1 MHMHTLVPYFHEFF
15 SHSHQ
20 NSNLCFHDIFEY
32 LLYCN
37 ETSILDY
44 LLMHFKIFTKFL
56 QKKKQRKKMNN
67 QICCT
72 QCGDYGNF
80 LSHFFGKTFVKATF
94 LLKKLLNRWF
104 DEFFLVRV
112 NFSSFHSTLWCTI
125 IVIQSLIFS
134 HAILWKNEKFCFP
147 KIFFSSNQLFSNFF
161 SKNVA
166 FTKFSPKMCET
177 KLQQFPHCVSYT
189 HCVEKRKI

>member
-125 IVIQSLIFS
+125 IPGLPQPPKEWGCLGQSGG
-134 HAILWKNEKFCFP
+134 AQTP
-147 KIFFSSNQLFSNFF
+147 KKRRFLDFIAFLCDNFQ
-161 SKNVA
+161 KTGGA
-166 FTKFSPKMCET
+166 RAPPEPWMRH
-177 KLQQFPHCVSYT
+177 PW
-189 HCVEKRKI
+189 I